1 MESMLALKDDCMRF
15 AAPWRAC
22 ALIASVAACSPIA
35 MEGLVAQEVA
45 GIPQGAAR
53 IEFRPIDGANTE
65 FSRLM
70 DGRRLVIRGPT
81 EWEMFWN
88 DLNGHLT
95 PTPALPVIDFSRQ
108 TVIAASMGQRPSG
121 GHAIRI
127 EEVFEDDQRVF
138 AVAVETSPGPD
149 CFTTQII
156 TSPVATVVVDR
167 VGREVEFVERS
178 ETLECD

>member
-1 MESMLALKDDCMRF
+1 M
-15 AAPWRAC
+15 
-22 ALIASVAACSPIA
+22 
-35 MEGLVAQEVA
+35 AQQVA

-53 IEFRPIDGANTE
+53 IEFRPIDGASTGMSP
-65 FSRLM
+65 FR
-70 DGRRLVIRGPT
+70 DGRRLVIRGST
-81 EWEMFWN
+81 EWETFWN

-127 EEVFEDDQRVF
+127 DEVFEDDQRVF
-138 AVAVETSPGPD
+138 VVAVETSPGPA
-149 CFTTQII
+149 CFSTQII

-167 VGREVEFVERS
+167 AGREVEFVEQS

>member
-1 MESMLALKDDCMRF
+1 MTTPAIESEAL
-15 AAPWRAC
+15 
-22 ALIASVAACSPIA
+22 
-35 MEGLVAQEVA
+35 
-45 GIPQGAAR
+45 
-53 IEFRPIDGANTE
+53 
-65 FSRLM
+65 
-70 DGRRLVIRGPT
+70 
-81 EWEMFWN
+81 WN

-95 PTPALPVIDFSRQ
+95 TTPALPVIDFSRQ

-156 TSPVATVVVDR
+156 TSPVSTVVVDR
-167 VGREVEFVERS
+167 VGREVEFVEQS
-178 ETLECD
+178 QTLECD